1 MTLRRTVLALVAGA
15 ATIGLVA
22 SAVAASMTVTSKQLT
37 AASVPVTLTTVTLT
51 AVADTYANQGAPTS
65 NFATS
70 TTLNVRSAT
79 SGNRRSF
86 VRFDLSAIP
95 TSARVQAATLQMTM
109 STAPTASRTY
119 EADKVSASWVETTL
133 TWNLQP
139 AAGAATASVAS
150 GTTSNVVLS
159 WNVKA
164 DAAAFVTTP
173 ASNFGWRIKDVTESS
188 ATARL
193 AVFRSREF
201 TSGRPTL
208 VVVYAT

>member
-1 MTLRRTVLALVAGA
+1 MRRILLSLLAGA
-15 ATIGLVA
+15 AAVGMVA
-22 SAVAASMTVTSKQLT
+22 TAVAAPTTVTTKKLT
-37 AASVPVTLTTVTLT
+37 AANVPVTLTTVTLT
-51 AVADTYANQGAPTS
+51 AVADTYADQGAATS
-65 NFATS
+65 NFGTA

-95 TSARVQAATLQMTM
+95 TTARVQLATLKLTM
-109 STAPTASRTY
+109 STAPTASRSL
-119 EADKVSASWVETTL
+119 EADKVSATWAETSL
-133 TWNLQP
+133 TWNVQP
-139 AAGAATASVAS
+139 AAGAATATVAS
-150 GTTSNVVLS
+150 GTTAGVILS
-159 WNVKA
+159 WTVTT

-173 ASNFGWRIKDVTESS
+173 ATNFGWRVKDVTESS

-193 AVFRSREF
+193 AVFNAREF